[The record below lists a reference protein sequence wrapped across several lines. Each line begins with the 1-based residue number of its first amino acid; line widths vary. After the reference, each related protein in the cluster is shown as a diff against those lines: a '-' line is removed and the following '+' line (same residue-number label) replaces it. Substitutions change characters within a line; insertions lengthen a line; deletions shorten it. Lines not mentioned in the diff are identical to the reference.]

1 MGAAE
6 KSTLR
11 RLKQLPRL
19 FRLQDAEKAA
29 PHTAIF
35 LSRARKKGLVHRLNR
50 GNYVNSFLHGFPRV
64 EEVACFLR
72 PPAYV
77 SCEWALNYHGLILQA
92 PVVCTVVT
100 LGSAA
105 GRRRSVVYQ
114 GVTIEFSRISPALF
128 FGFQQ
133 VDHFLIASG
142 EKAILDTLYLRGR
155 LPVEDE
161 LDLDGIDL
169 DTLLKMAS
177 KFPRTL
183 QRFLTRITERASQDT
198 TLTPQRM
205 RTTR

>member
-1 MGAAE
+1 MAAAE

-11 RLKQLPRL
+11 RLKELPQL

-29 PHTAIF
+29 PHTAVF
-35 LSRARKKGLVHRLNR
+35 LSRALKRGLLHRLNR

-72 PPAYV
+72 PPSYV
-77 SCEWALNYHGLILQA
+77 SCEWALHYHGLILQA

-100 LGSAA
+100 LSSAA
-105 GRRRSVVYQ
+105 GKNRSVVYR
-114 GVTIEFSRISPALF
+114 GITIEFSRISPVLF
-128 FGFQQ
+128 FGFHQ

-161 LDLDGIDL
+161 LDLEGIDL
-169 DTLLKMAS
+169 DALLKMAS
-177 KFPRTL
+177 TFPRAL
-183 QRFLTRITERASQDT
+183 QRFLTHITEGTHQDMA
-198 TLTPQRM
+198 PVPRKM
-205 RTTR
+205 

>member
-1 MGAAE
+1 MDAAE
-6 KSTLR
+6 KSTLW
-11 RLKQLPRL
+11 RLKRLPRL
-19 FRLQDAEKAA
+19 FRLQDAEKTA
-29 PHTAIF
+29 PHTAVF
-35 LSRARKKGLVHRLNR
+35 LSRALQKGLVHRLNR

-92 PVVCTVVT
+92 PVVCSVVT
-100 LGSAA
+100 LSSAA
-105 GRRRSVVYQ
+105 GKNRSVVYQ

-128 FGFQQ
+128 FGFRQ

-161 LDLDGIDL
+161 MDLEGVDLDA
-169 DTLLKMAS
+169 LLKMGS
-177 KFPRTL
+177 KFSRTL
-183 QRFLTRITERASQDT
+183 QRTLTRITEPTNQDV
-198 TLTPQRM
+198 TP
-205 RTTR
+205 TPGKEL

>member
-1 MGAAE
+1 MDAAE

-29 PHTAIF
+29 PHTAVF
-35 LSRARKKGLVHRLNR
+35 LSRALKKGLVHRLNR
-50 GNYVNSFLHGFPRV
+50 GNYVNSFLYGFPRV

-77 SCEWALNYHGLILQA
+77 SCEWALHYHGLILQA

-100 LGSAA
+100 LSSAA
-105 GRRRSVVYQ
+105 GKNRSVVYQ
-114 GVTIEFSRISPALF
+114 GVKIEFSRISPALF

-133 VDHFLIASG
+133 IDQFLIASG
-142 EKAILDTLYLRGR
+142 EKTILDTLYLRGR

-161 LDLDGIDL
+161 LDLEGVDL
-169 DTLLKMAS
+169 DALWKMAS
-177 KFPRTL
+177 KFPRSL
-183 QRFLTRITERASQDT
+183 ERLLARITDIK
-198 TLTPQRM
+198 
-205 RTTR
+205 

>member
-1 MGAAE
+1 MTGYE

-11 RLKQLPRL
+11 RLKQLPHL

-29 PHTAIF
+29 PHTAVF
-35 LSRARKKGLVHRLNR
+35 LSRALKQGLVHRLNR

-92 PVVCTVVT
+92 PVVCTAVT
-100 LGSAA
+100 LSSAA
-105 GRRRSVVYQ
+105 GKNRSVVYQ

-128 FGFQQ
+128 FGFQK

-142 EKAILDTLYLRGR
+142 EKAVLDTLYLRGT

-161 LDLDGIDL
+161 LDLEGVDL
-169 DTLLKMAS
+169 DALLKTAA

-183 QRFLTRITERASQDT
+183 QRFMTRITERTKQDM
-198 TLTPQRM
+198 TPLPRKM
-205 RTTR
+205 

>member
-1 MGAAE
+1 MAASGE
-6 KSTLR
+6 RSTLQ
-11 RLKQLPRL
+11 RLKRLPRL

-29 PHTAIF
+29 PHTAVF
-35 LSRARKKGLVHRLNR
+35 LSRALKKGLVHRLNR

-77 SCEWALNYHGLILQA
+77 SCEWALNYHGLILQS

-100 LGSAA
+100 LSSAA
-105 GRRRSVVYQ
+105 GKNRSVDYQ

-128 FGFQQ
+128 FGFHQ

-142 EKAILDTLYLRGR
+142 EKAIVDTLYLRGK
-155 LPVEDE
+155 LPVKDE
-161 LDLDGIDL
+161 LNLEGVDLDAL
-169 DTLLKMAS
+169 SEMAS

-183 QRFLTRITERASQDT
+183 QHYLISITERT
-198 TLTPQRM
+198 N
-205 RTTR
+205 